1 MRCFGDEPG
10 MNMEHDDAVTLQLI
24 TRERE
29 AVLVNLLELYLHD
42 MSETF
47 PIRISET
54 GRFGYAWLPT
64 YWAEPD
70 RRLAYLISSRGE
82 LAGFVLVTH
91 GAPSGFDVET
101 DWDVAEF
108 FVLRAQRRHGVGQAA
123 IRRLWDERPGRWLVR
138 VSEGNLPGLAFW
150 PKVVRAYAGDA
161 FSEQRVPGRHYPW
174 RVFQLT
180 TGGKSEQ

>member
-1 MRCFGDEPG
+1 MG
-10 MNMEHDDAVTLQLI
+10 MEHDESVTLQLI

-47 PIRISET
+47 PIRISAN
-54 GRFGYAWLPT
+54 GRFGYAWLPM

-70 RRLAYLISSRGE
+70 RRHAYLMYARGE
-82 LAGFVLVTH
+82 LAGFVLVTRD
-91 GAPSGFDVET
+91 APSGFDVEA

-108 FVLRAQRRHGVGQAA
+108 FVLRAQRRRGVGEAA
-123 IRRLWDERPGRWLVR
+123 IRKLWDERPGRWLVR
-138 VSEGNLPGLAFW
+138 VSEGNLAGLAFW

-161 FSEQRVPGRHYPW
+161 FSEQTVAGRHYPW
-174 RVFQLT
+174 RVFQVT
-180 TGGKSEQ
+180 TGEKSAG